1 MGNTSSRS
9 AGELSLEQRAADRV
23 RAEAETFDV
32 VVIGGGITGV
42 GAALDAVSRGLSVL
56 LVEAVDFA
64 AGTSSKSSKLIHG
77 GLRYLEMLD
86 FGLVR
91 EALGERKLLLQKVAP
106 HLVKPVPFIW
116 PLTHRVWERG
126 YMGAGLA
133 LYDTM
138 GGAGAVPMHR
148 HLTKSK
154 MEKIAPGLDPD
165 SYVGGM
171 YFHDAIEDDARYAMM
186 VARTAASRGAAIL
199 TAASAVDVIAENGVA
214 VGVRV
219 KDHRDGAEF
228 TVATRSIAVAAGP
241 WMEKVVGM
249 VPGAQSTM
257 SVKPSKGIHIVV
269 PGDRIRSDAG
279 VLMRTEKSV
288 LFVIP
293 WDGQWLIGDTDT
305 EWKEDKGAPVA
316 TRADID
322 YLLAKVNSMLRHD
335 LTHDDIVGVFAGLRP
350 LVQKDASVN
359 TTKIS
364 REHSVSSPL
373 PGVYVVAGGKY
384 TTYRVMAK
392 DLLDAAVSGSKL
404 GGTVSTTAQL
414 PVIGAQRY
422 AELGAESARLARET
436 GLTPAT
442 VVRLLDRYGDLVLDL
457 FDLIGA
463 DPSLAEPLEGAEPH
477 LRVEAKYAFLREGA
491 LSVADVLERRTR
503 IRIRVADSGDRC
515 VEDVARLG
523 GEVLGW
529 TEEEQARQV
538 SGYRAS
544 LAAQDAAAQ
553 ELTDAAAVS
562 AYKRVLQ
569 AEQSQA

>member
-23 RAEAETFDV
+23 RAETETFDV

-42 GAALDAVSRGLSVL
+42 GAALDASSRGLSVL
-56 LVEAVDFA
+56 LIEAVDFA

-148 HLTKSK
+148 HLSKRK
-154 MEKIAPGLDPD
+154 MEKIAPGLDPE

-186 VARTAASRGAAIL
+186 VARTAASRGAAML
-199 TAASAVDVIAENGVA
+199 TAASAVDVVAENGVA

-219 KDHRDGAEF
+219 KDHRDGSEF

-241 WMEKVVGM
+241 WMESVVGM

-305 EWKEDKGAPVA
+305 EWKEDKGTPVA

-335 LTHDDIVGVFAGLRP
+335 LTHGDIVGVFAGLRP

-392 DLLDAAVSGSKL
+392 DLLDSAVSGSKL
-404 GGTVSTTAQL
+404 GGTPSTTAQL
-414 PVIGAQRY
+414 PVIGAERY
-422 AELGAESARLARET
+422 AELLAKSGRLAHES
-436 GLTPAT
+436 GLSEASVT
-442 VVRLLDRYGDLVLDL
+442 RLLGRYGDLVLDL
-457 FDLIGA
+457 FALIRE
-463 DPSLAEPLEGAEPH
+463 DPSLAKPLQGADPH

-503 IRIRVADSGDRC
+503 IRIRVADSGDAC

-523 GEVLGW
+523 AEVLGW
-529 TEEEQARQV
+529 TDEEQARQV
-538 SGYRAS
+538 STYRAT

-562 AYKRVLQ
+562 AYQRVMQ
-569 AEQSQA
+569 G